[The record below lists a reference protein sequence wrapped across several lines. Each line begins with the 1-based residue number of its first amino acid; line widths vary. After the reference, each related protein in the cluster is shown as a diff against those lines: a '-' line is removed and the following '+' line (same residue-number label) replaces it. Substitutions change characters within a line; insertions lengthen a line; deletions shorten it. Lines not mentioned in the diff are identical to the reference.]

1 MKLNKD
7 KRIGKVLF
15 IVEGGNTEPYILHKV
30 FTKIFDYEL
39 NAILRDKPF
48 KRYNS
53 KINMESQIFVV
64 NAEESNIIHIKKDN
78 DFLNNLFEVL
88 ITEYKF
94 DIENAAIYY
103 VFDRDPKSNTDAHFI
118 RDLLGQLTHSRE
130 NNENYNR
137 QGLLLLSYP
146 SIESFTASNFIDDLF
161 NLSLKIPIRI
171 GVDLKAYLANEKIDQ
186 SKINDTTIL
195 HAAYEMLVG
204 LIKMDINEFDI
215 DNFKKTN
222 ITIFS
227 FQEKHFGENEVYR
240 LLSLLTI
247 ALIDLGLIEE
257 IK

>member
-53 KINMESQIFVV
+53 KINLESQIFVV

-94 DIENAAIYY
+94 DIENSAIYY
-103 VFDRDPKSNTDAHFI
+103 LFDRDPKSNTDAHFI
-118 RDLLGQLTHSRE
+118 SGLLTQLTHSRDS
-130 NNENYNR
+130 NEGYSR

-146 SIESFTASNFIDDLF
+146 SVESFTASNFIDDLF
-161 NLSLKIPIRI
+161 NLSLKIPIKI
-171 GVDLKAYLANEKIDQ
+171 GDDLKSYLHKENSTAQ
-186 SKINDTTIL
+186 RINDTTIL
-195 HAAYEMLVG
+195 HAAYEMLAG
-204 LIKMDINEFDI
+204 LIKMDINEFDV
-215 DNFKKTN
+215 DNFKETN
-222 ITIFS
+222 IKIFG
-227 FQEKHFGENEVYR
+227 FQEKHFAENEVYR

-257 IK
+257 SK